1 MNINFFALIGIL
13 FFKAS
18 SFKTPETFPVPT
30 GFKNMLFYVQRSI
43 NVNTI
48 VYELNTS
55 HNGEINKV
63 EPIKY
68 YWVNY
73 SGASDIEPLN
83 YIQKKYAYGLEVKL
97 LDSEKLN
104 YCFNFVS
111 YKKQVLY
118 LINTGDKHYKVYSN
132 FNGKMVVVNRIYV
145 HIEGGGF
152 WTPKIKYIE
161 VLATDPQ
168 KNETVKEKIIP

>member
-1 MNINFFALIGIL
+1 MSLLVFR
-13 FFKAS
+13 AS
-18 SFKTPETFPVPT
+18 NFKTPETFPVPK
-30 GFKNMLFYVQRSI
+30 GIKNMLFYVQRSI

-48 VYELNTS
+48 VYELNT
-55 HNGEINKV
+55 NQLGEINKD
-63 EPIKY
+63 EPIKF

-97 LDSEKLN
+97 LDTEKLN

-111 YKKQVLY
+111 YKKQILY

-132 FNGKMVVVNRIYV
+132 FNGKMIIVNRIYV

-161 VLATDPQ
+161 VQAIDPQ
-168 KNETVKEKIIP
+168 NNEMLNEKIVP

>member
-1 MNINFFALIGIL
+1 MSLMVFR
-13 FFKAS
+13 AS
-18 SFKTPETFPVPT
+18 NFKTPETFPVPK
-30 GFKNMLFYVQRSI
+30 GIKNMLFYVQRSI

-48 VYELNTS
+48 VYELNT
-55 HNGEINKV
+55 NQLGEINKD
-63 EPIKY
+63 EPIKF

-97 LDSEKLN
+97 LDTEKLN

-111 YKKQVLY
+111 YKKQILY

-132 FNGKMVVVNRIYV
+132 FNGKMIIVNRIYV

-161 VLATDPQ
+161 VQAIDPQ
-168 KNETVKEKIIP
+168 NNEMLNEKIVP